1 MNGIIIAARG
11 SALAAK
17 PCMAL
22 AIDAP
27 RHARFWVDETRVP
40 VAVHPVAD
48 RVAKAP
54 EGAVTAAARA
64 PQRFP
69 VQIRNP
75 RSH

>member
-1 MNGIIIAARG
+1 MNGIIKAALVRMP
-11 SALAAK
+11 AAQ
-17 PCMAL
+17 PSLAL

-40 VAVHPVAD
+40 VAVHPIAG
-48 RVAKAP
+48 RVATAP
-54 EGAVTAAARA
+54 AGEATAAARA